1 MDRRRAGGC
10 GFTSRLLCHSGSRR
24 IVCASGKGAV
34 LTPIFEE
41 VALTGSTNA
50 DLLERAAQGATEGLW
65 LRAPL
70 FRMADVD
77 DWAGLGKARPAICS
91 PAPSC
96 AFSANDPSAST
107 LAFVAALA
115 AHDAVQQIAPE
126 VTVQIKWPNDL
137 LADGAKL
144 CGMLLERAGDAVVV
158 GIGLNLVSHPQGLE
172 RPVTDL
178 VALGARP
185 PHPQAVVE
193 ILANAFAIWLDR
205 WRMGGIR
212 GVAQS
217 WLRRLRI
224 PIGTALTANL
234 PDGSV
239 QEGLYAGLSDDGALQ
254 LRLADGSI
262 RAIHAGDVFLI

>member
-1 MDRRRAGGC
+1 MGRTWESPTGNLLASTIVRVRA
-10 GFTSRLLCHSGSRR
+10 S
-24 IVCASGKGAV
+24 
-34 LTPIFEE
+34 
-41 VALTGSTNA
+41 
-50 DLLERAAQGATEGLW
+50 
-65 LRAPL
+65 
-70 FRMADVD
+70 
-77 DWAGLGKARPAICS
+77 
-91 PAPSC
+91 
-96 AFSANDPSAST
+96 DPPAST

-126 VTVQIKWPNDL
+126 VAVQIKWPNDL
-137 LADGAKL
+137 LSRDGAKL
-144 CGMLLERAGDAVVV
+144 CGMLLERAVDAVVV

-178 VALGARP
+178 VALGASP

-205 WRMGGIR
+205 WRMGGMR
-212 GVAQS
+212 GVVQS
-217 WLRRLRI
+217 WQKVAH
-224 PIGTALTANL
+224 PVGTALTANL
-234 PDGSV
+234 PDGST